1 MATPLRWKLRYGVF
15 SLVIG
20 VTCVRVLAAQRPD
33 TLPEKRTPQD
43 TARKDQR
50 PALLAPLE
58 IRASIV
64 PTAGVDVV
72 SAVPSRVTQIDQGSL
87 RAWHPRL
94 LDQAI
99 AVAAGVSR
107 YDDLGSPSKAS
118 ITMRGFA
125 AGPTVGLPSGIA
137 VFLDGVRENEP
148 DAEEVNFD
156 LLPMAV
162 VNRIEVLNGPASLL
176 GPNGLAGAINLVT
189 NHGSGQP
196 HGAIAVEGGS
206 YGARSI
212 ELSSDAGER
221 DGWRYL
227 TTVGLDRGDGWRAA
241 TTHSAAHAFGN
252 VGRASAE
259 RGVNL
264 QLALATSRAE
274 TAGSLPE
281 SLFDAAPR
289 ENFTAGDVDAV
300 RLGQIALSAFRPLA
314 TGRAALTVYARRS
327 HADRFNANQPP
338 DDNIRGLTSAATEG
352 ATLDWRRSN
361 RLFSVALDTRV
372 GVDAAWDQVR
382 IRLFDLP
389 PTGTSGPDSLTT
401 DVASLRTS
409 LAGYALADA
418 HLARLTISAGA
429 RYDLIHSP
437 FDDRLNADDIAT
449 AQTFRRIT
457 PRVGVTVDLGR
468 GASVYASTAASFRA
482 PALLE
487 IGCAD
492 PSAACPLPFALGN
505 DPPLKPVAATSTEI
519 GGQALVGNLLLR
531 ASVFRMHVHD
541 EIFFIASQRALL
553 AGYFANVP
561 QTRRAGADIEI
572 GQTGTGRLSWYA
584 SYAWNRATFDTSL
597 PLFSIRSSPDFAQS
611 PYSGDNNVT
620 PGKVLP
626 LVPRDEI
633 KLGAVLQLTTGFDV
647 GLDARRTGPQWLRG
661 DEANHTKPLDPC
673 TVVDIR
679 TSLTRGAWRT
689 DVVVRNLLDSRA
701 AIFGAFNVNR
711 RTDALERFLTPLEAR
726 SVQLRVERTIGAAGN

>member
-1 MATPLRWKLRYGVF
+1 MAISLRWMLGYRVL
-15 SLVIG
+15 SLIIG

-33 TLPEKRTPQD
+33 TLPEKRAQKD
-43 TARKDQR
+43 TARRDQR

-58 IRASIV
+58 IHASIV
-64 PTAGVDVV
+64 PTAGIDVG
-72 SAVPSRVTQIDQGSL
+72 SGVPSRVAQIDEGSL

-99 AVAAGVSR
+99 TATPGVSL

-148 DAEEVNFD
+148 DAQEVNFD

-162 VNRIEVLNGPASLL
+162 VNHVEILNGPASLL
-176 GPNGLAGAINLVT
+176 GPNGLAGAINLIT
-189 NHGSGQP
+189 NHGSGPP
-196 HGAIAVEGGS
+196 HGTIAVEGGS
-206 YGARSI
+206 YDARSI
-212 ELSSDAGER
+212 EVSSDAGDR
-221 DGWRYL
+221 NGWRYF

-241 TTHSAAHAFGN
+241 TTHSSAHAFGN
-252 VGRASAE
+252 FGRASAE

-281 SLFDAAPR
+281 SIFDADPR
-289 ENFTAGDVDAV
+289 ENFTAGDVDAI
-300 RLGQIALSAFRPLA
+300 RLGQIALSTFRPLA
-314 TGRAALTVYARRS
+314 TGRASLTIHARQS

-338 DDNIRGLTSAATEG
+338 DDNIRSLTSAATEG

-361 RLFSVALDTRV
+361 RLSSVALDSRL
-372 GVDAAWDQVR
+372 GFDAAWDQVR
-382 IRLFDLP
+382 IRLFDRP
-389 PTGTSGPDSLTT
+389 PTGTTGPDSLTT
-401 DVASLRTS
+401 DVSSRRTS

-418 HLARLTISAGA
+418 HLARLTISVGA
-429 RYDLIHSP
+429 RYDLIQSP
-437 FDDRLNADDIAT
+437 FDNRLNAVDIAT
-449 AQTFRRIT
+449 TQTFRRVT
-457 PRVGVTVDLGR
+457 PRGGFSVDLGR
-468 GASVYASTAASFRA
+468 GASLYASTAASFRA

-505 DPPLKPVAATSTEI
+505 DPPLKPVTANSIEI
-519 GGQALVGNLLLR
+519 GGQTVVGSVFLR
-531 ASVFRMHVHD
+531 ASAFRMHVHD
-541 EIFFIASQRALL
+541 EIFFIASERALL

-572 GQTGTGRLSWYA
+572 GHMGAGRLSWYA
-584 SYAWNRATFDTSL
+584 SYAWNRAIFDSSL
-597 PLFSIRSSPDFAQS
+597 PLFSIRSSPDFTQS

-620 PGKVLP
+620 PGDVLP
-626 LVPRDEI
+626 LVPRDEV
-633 KLGAVLQLTTGFDV
+633 KLGAVLQLMTGFDL
-647 GLDARRTGPQWLRG
+647 GLDARRTGQQWLRG
-661 DEANHTKPLDPC
+661 DEANQTRPLDPYS
-673 TVVDIR
+673 VVSVR
-679 TSLTRGAWRT
+679 TSLSRGAWRT
-689 DVVVRNLLDSRA
+689 GVVIRNLLDSRA

-711 RTDALERFLTPLEAR
+711 RTGALERFLTPLDAR
-726 SVQLRVERTIGAAGN
+726 SVQLRVERTIGAAN